1 MKYVFLFIGFISFL
15 GAFAQGKQLYE
26 IGFTQGTSEYQGDLK
41 PNVSFS
47 GYQNFTEFWG
57 KKVITPY
64 FGLRAGLSRATFSA
78 FDANSNQPWQERR
91 NLSFSN
97 VATRLSV
104 SSEFHFRAYKPQV
117 IGARFTPFLNLGVS
131 IVSHSPTATFQNSE
145 VVLRDQGTEGQY
157 FLRSGSL
164 SPYSKFTFA
173 LPIHGGIK
181 AHLGGPWALA
191 LEVGV
196 THTFTDYLDDVS
208 STYPGRKNFEI
219 EKQKAAIKYSD
230 RSAEIGQAEFIAG
243 KQRGI
248 ANLNDA
254 YYHAGLT
261 FIYSISSGTCAAFQR

>member
-1 MKYVFLFIGFISFL
+1 MRKLLFTILLVPAL
-15 GAFAQGKQLYE
+15 GMNAQVKQLYE
-26 IGFTQGTSEYQGDLK
+26 IGFTQGTTEYQGDLK
-41 PNVSFS
+41 STVSFS
-47 GYQNFTEFWG
+47 GYQNFTEVWG

-91 NLSFSN
+91 NLSFAN
-97 VATRLSV
+97 IATRLSV
-104 SSEFHFRAYKPQV
+104 STEFHFKAYKPQV
-117 IGARFTPFLNLGVS
+117 LGARFTPFLNLGIS
-131 IVSHSPTATFQNSE
+131 IVNHSPTAIFQNMD
-145 VVLRDQGTEGQY
+145 VLLRDQGTEGQN

-164 SPYSKFTFA
+164 APYSKFTFA

-219 EKQKAAIKYSD
+219 EKQKSAIKYSD
-230 RSAEIGQAEFIAG
+230 RSAEIGQAEFVAG

-261 FIYSISSGTCAAFQR
+261 LIYSISSGTCAAFQR